1 MNSLRFRLVASIF
14 LCSGVLSLAAS
25 NASNS
30 GVPAGWSA
38 LQYNNFGNELLNKG
52 KYAESRKYLD
62 AAIRVEPS
70 RWTAYYNRATAF
82 RMEKN
87 WKAAIADLTET
98 IRLKP
103 AFFSATWDRAIVYQ
117 ATKDYA
123 AALKD
128 LNVLTKVTY
137 ETTNPY
143 GMALALNWRAALRA
157 TCPNPSFRDG
167 KAAVEDAK
175 RACEMSKWKYADYID
190 TLASAY
196 AEAGDFDSA
205 VRYEQQAIDLN
216 RSGKDATLE
225 KVDYPGSDKLAA
237 NMAKIAQ
244 KALPEYLKR
253 LELYKHHHS
262 YASYARARKA
272 EKSK

>member
-1 MNSLRFRLVASIF
+1 MRLVVLIL
-14 LCSGVLSLAAS
+14 LCSDVLLLAAPNTN
-25 NASNS
+25 NA

-38 LQYNNFGNELLNKG
+38 LQYDNYGNDLLNKG
-52 KYAESRKYLD
+52 KYAESRKYFD
-62 AAIRVEPS
+62 AAIRVEPT
-70 RWTAYYNRATAF
+70 RWTAYYNRAVAF

-87 WKAAIADLTET
+87 WKAAINDLNQT
-98 IRLKP
+98 IRLQP
-103 AFFSATWDRAIVYQ
+103 AFFSATWDRAIIYQ
-117 ATKDYA
+117 TTGDYA
-123 AALKD
+123 AELDD
-128 LNVLTKVTY
+128 LNVLTKVTFQ
-137 ETTNPY
+137 TTNPY

-157 TCPNPSFRDG
+157 TCPNPSFRNG
-167 KAAVEDAK
+167 KAAVDDAK
-175 RACEMSKWKYADYID
+175 RACEMSKWRYADYID

-225 KVDYPGSDKLAA
+225 KTDYPGSDKLAA

-253 LELYKHHHS
+253 LELYKHHIS
-262 YASYARARKA
+262 YRQAHPK
-272 EKSK
+272 

>member
-1 MNSLRFRLVASIF
+1 MRSVPLVLTTL
-14 LCSGVLSLAAS
+14 LCGSVLFAATANTS
-25 NASNS
+25 ST
-30 GVPAGWSA
+30 GVPAGWSS
-38 LQYNNFGNELLNKG
+38 LQYDNYGNDLLNKG
-52 KYAESRKYLD
+52 KYAESRKYFD

-70 RWTAYYNRATAF
+70 RWTAYYNRAVAF

-87 WKAAIADLTET
+87 WKAAINDLNQT
-98 IRLKP
+98 IRLQP
-103 AFFSATWDRAIVYQ
+103 AFFTATWERAIIYQ
-117 ATKDYA
+117 TIGDYA
-123 AALKD
+123 AALND

-137 ETTNPY
+137 QTTNPY

-216 RSGKDATLE
+216 RSGKDETLQ
-225 KVDYPGSDKLAA
+225 KTDYPGSDKLAA

-253 LELYKHHHS
+253 LELYKHHRP
-262 YASYARARKA
+262 YRAA
-272 EKSK
+272 H